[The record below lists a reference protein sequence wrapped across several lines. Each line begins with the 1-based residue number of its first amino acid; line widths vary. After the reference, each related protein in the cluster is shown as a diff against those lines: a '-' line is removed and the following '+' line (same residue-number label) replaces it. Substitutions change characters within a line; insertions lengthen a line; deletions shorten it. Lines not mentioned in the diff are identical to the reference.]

1 MASLFLFKRIFILSY
16 SNSIIFGPIPSRR
29 FGISL
34 GIDLSPSKKQCNFD
48 CLYCE
53 LEGAKTVDKMDTFP
67 SVDEIIKAIKE
78 SFKNH
83 PKIDVI
89 TITCNGEPTLYPK
102 LSELIDEINKIKGET
117 KTLILSNGSTIYKKE
132 IFEALLKIDI
142 VKLSLDC
149 VSEKCFKKLD
159 RQNKSVEIEK
169 IVPSMIEFSQKTK
182 KDFVLEVLFVK
193 DINDKDEEIELLFNA
208 VKQINPKRID
218 IGTIDR
224 PPAYKVNP
232 VSYEFLEKVAN
243 KFKGLNVNIVFKNRP
258 KQIISYNKEEILS
271 MINRRPLNIEDI
283 ENMFDNES
291 KFFLEELIRNEE
303 IGLVDNA
310 GIKFY
315 KKIVKI

>member
-1 MASLFLFKRIFILSY
+1 MSY

-132 IFEALLKIDI
+132 IFQALLKIDI

-149 VSEKCFKKLD
+149 ISEKCFKKLD
-159 RQNKSVEIEK
+159 RQNKSVEIDK

-208 VKQINPKRID
+208 VKQINPKRVD

-224 PPAYKVNP
+224 PPAFKVNP
-232 VSYEFLEKVAN
+232 VSYKFLEDVAN
-243 KFKGLNVNIVFKNRP
+243 KFEGLNVNIVFKNRP

-271 MINRRPLNIEDI
+271 MINRRPLTIKDI
-283 ENMFDNES
+283 ENMFDNQS
-291 KFFLEELIRNEE
+291 KIFLEELIRNEE

-315 KKIVKI
+315 KKIAKI

>member
-1 MASLFLFKRIFILSY
+1 MSY

-102 LSELIDEINKIKGET
+102 LDDLIDEINKIKGET

-132 IFEALLKIDI
+132 VFDALLKIDI

-159 RQNKSVEIEK
+159 RQNKSVEINK
-169 IVPSMIEFSQKTK
+169 IIPSMIEFSQKTT
-182 KDFVLEVLFVK
+182 KDFVLEILFVK

-224 PPAYKVNP
+224 PPAYKVSP

-243 KFKGLNVNIVFKNRP
+243 KFENINVNIVFKNRP

-271 MINRRPLNIEDI
+271 MINRRPLTIEDI

-291 KFFLEELIRNEE
+291 KIILKELIKNDE
-303 IGLVDNA
+303 IGLIDNA

-315 KKIVKI
+315 KNFQN

>member
-1 MASLFLFKRIFILSY
+1 MSY

-53 LEGAKTVDKMDTFP
+53 LEGSKTVDKMDTFP

-102 LSELIDEINKIKGET
+102 LNELVDELNKIKKET
-117 KTLILSNGSTIYKKE
+117 KILILSNGSTIYKDE
-132 IFEALLKIDI
+132 VFNALLKIDI

-208 VKQINPKRID
+208 VKQINPKRVD

-232 VSYEFLEKVAN
+232 VSYEFLEDVAN
-243 KFKGLNVNIVFKNRP
+243 KFEGLNVNIVFKNRP

-271 MINRRPLNIEDI
+271 MINRRPLTIEDI
-283 ENMFDNES
+283 ENMFDNQS
-291 KFFLEELIRNEE
+291 KIFLEELIRNEE

-315 KKIVKI
+315 KKIAKI

>member
-1 MASLFLFKRIFILSY
+1 MSY

-53 LEGAKTVDKMDTFP
+53 LEGAKTIDKMDTFP

-149 VSEKCFKKLD
+149 VSKKCFKKLD

-193 DINDKDEEIELLFNA
+193 DINDKDEEIELLFKA

-232 VSYEFLEKVAN
+232 VSYKFLEDVAN
-243 KFKGLNVNIVFKNRP
+243 KFEGLNVNIVFKNRP
-258 KQIISYNKEEILS
+258 KQITSYNKEEILS
-271 MINRRPLNIEDI
+271 MINRRPLTIEDI
-283 ENMFDNES
+283 ENMFDNQS
-291 KFFLEELIRNEE
+291 KIFLEELIRNEE

-315 KKIVKI
+315 KKIAKI

>member
-1 MASLFLFKRIFILSY
+1 MSY

-53 LEGAKTVDKMDTFP
+53 LEGAKTVDKMDIFP

-78 SFKNH
+78 SFRNH

-102 LSELIDEINKIKGET
+102 LNDLIDEINKIKGET

-149 VSEKCFKKLD
+149 ISEKCFKKLD

-232 VSYEFLEKVAN
+232 VSYKFLEDVAN
-243 KFKGLNVNIVFKNRP
+243 KFEGLNVNIVFKNRP

-283 ENMFDNES
+283 ENMFDNQS
-291 KFFLEELIRNEE
+291 KIFLEELIRNEE

-315 KKIVKI
+315 KKIAKI

>member
-1 MASLFLFKRIFILSY
+1 MSY

-53 LEGAKTVDKMDTFP
+53 LEGAKTVDKMDIFP

-132 IFEALLKIDI
+132 IFEVLLKIDI

-149 VSEKCFKKLD
+149 ISEKCFKKLD
-159 RQNKSVEIEK
+159 RQNKSVEIDK

-182 KDFVLEVLFVK
+182 KDFVLEILFVK
-193 DINDKDEEIELLFNA
+193 DVNDKDEEIELLFNA
-208 VKQINPKRID
+208 VKQINPKRVD

-224 PPAYKVNP
+224 PPAFKVNP
-232 VSYEFLEKVAN
+232 VSYEFLEDVAN
-243 KFKGLNVNIVFKNRP
+243 KFEGLNVNIVFKNRP

-271 MINRRPLNIEDI
+271 MINRRPLTIEDI
-283 ENMFDNES
+283 ENMFDNQS
-291 KFFLEELIRNEE
+291 KIFLGELIRNEE

-315 KKIVKI
+315 KKIAKI

>member
-1 MASLFLFKRIFILSY
+1 MSY

-102 LSELIDEINKIKGET
+102 LNELIDEINKIKDET

-132 IFEALLKIDI
+132 IFDALLKIDI

-159 RQNKSVEIEK
+159 RQNKSVEIDK

-182 KDFVLEVLFVK
+182 KDFVLEILFVK
-193 DINDKDEEIELLFNA
+193 DVNDKDEEIELLFNA
-208 VKQINPKRID
+208 TKQINPKRVD

-232 VSYEFLEKVAN
+232 VSYEFLEDVAN
-243 KFKGLNVNIVFKNRP
+243 KFEGLNVNIVFKNRP

-271 MINRRPLNIEDI
+271 MINRRPLTIEDI
-283 ENMFDNES
+283 ENMFDNQS
-291 KFFLEELIRNEE
+291 KIFLEELIRNQE
-303 IGLVDNA
+303 IGLFDNA

-315 KKIVKI
+315 KKIAKI

>member
-1 MASLFLFKRIFILSY
+1 MSY

-53 LEGAKTVDKMDTFP
+53 LEGAKTVDKMNTFP

-132 IFEALLKIDI
+132 IFDALLKIDI

-149 VSEKCFKKLD
+149 ISEKCFKKLD

-208 VKQINPKRID
+208 AKQINPKRID

-232 VSYEFLEKVAN
+232 VSYEFLEDVAN
-243 KFKGLNVNIVFKNRP
+243 KFEGLNVNIVFKNRP

-271 MINRRPLNIEDI
+271 MINRRPLTIEDI
-283 ENMFDNES
+283 ENMFDNQS
-291 KFFLEELIRNEE
+291 KIFLEELIRNEE

>member
-1 MASLFLFKRIFILSY
+1 MSY

-53 LEGAKTVDKMDTFP
+53 LEGAKTVDKMDIFP
-67 SVDEIIKAIKE
+67 SVDKIIKAIKE

-83 PKIDVI
+83 SKIDVI

-102 LSELIDEINKIKGET
+102 LNELIDEINKIKGET

-149 VSEKCFKKLD
+149 ISEKCFKKLD

-182 KDFVLEVLFVK
+182 KDFVLEILFVK
-193 DINDKDEEIELLFNA
+193 NVNDKEEELNLLYETIIL
-208 VKQINPKRID
+208 INPKRID

-232 VSYEFLEKVAN
+232 VSYKFLEDVAN
-243 KFKGLNVNIVFKNRP
+243 KFEGLNVNIVFKNRQ
-258 KQIISYNKEEILS
+258 KQITSYNKEEILS
-271 MINRRPLNIEDI
+271 MINRRPLTIEDI
-283 ENMFDNES
+283 ENMFDNQS
-291 KFFLEELIRNEE
+291 KIFLEELIRNEE

>member
-1 MASLFLFKRIFILSY
+1 MSY

-53 LEGAKTVDKMDTFP
+53 LEGAKTVYKMDTFP

-159 RQNKSVEIEK
+159 RQNKSVEIDK
-169 IVPSMIEFSQKTK
+169 IVSSMIEFSQKTK

-232 VSYEFLEKVAN
+232 VSYEFLEDVAN
-243 KFKGLNVNIVFKNRP
+243 KFEGLNVNIVFKNRP
-258 KQIISYNKEEILS
+258 KQIISYNKEKILS
-271 MINRRPLNIEDI
+271 MINRRPLTIEDI
-283 ENMFDNES
+283 ENMFDNQSEI
-291 KFFLEELIRNEE
+291 FLEELIRNEE

-315 KKIVKI
+315 KKIAKI

>member
-1 MASLFLFKRIFILSY
+1 MSY

-102 LSELIDEINKIKGET
+102 LSELIDEINEIKGET

-149 VSEKCFKKLD
+149 ISEKCFKKLD

-208 VKQINPKRID
+208 VKQINPKRVD

-232 VSYEFLEKVAN
+232 VSYKFLEKVAN
-243 KFKGLNVNIVFKNRP
+243 KFENINVNIVFKNRP

-271 MINRRPLNIEDI
+271 MINRRPLTIEDI
-283 ENMFDNES
+283 ENMFDNQS
-291 KFFLEELIRNEE
+291 KIFLEELIRNEE

-315 KKIVKI
+315 KKIAKI